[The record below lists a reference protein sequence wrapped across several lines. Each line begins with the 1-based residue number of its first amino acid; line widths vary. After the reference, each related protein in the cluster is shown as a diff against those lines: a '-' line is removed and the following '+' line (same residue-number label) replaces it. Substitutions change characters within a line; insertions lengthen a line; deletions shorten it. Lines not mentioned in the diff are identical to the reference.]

1 MTYKELIGEKSENI
15 LTIKFNRPEQMNAI
29 NSRLTSEFLDALV
42 IADRESEVRV
52 VIITGTGNAF

>member
-29 NSRLTSEFLDALV
+29 NSQLTSEFLDALV

>member
-29 NSRLTSEFLDALV
+29 NSQLTSEFLNALV